1 MLIKKQRNSER
12 VSWRR
17 EGAGSIHPPDPVS
30 KCNFCGTAAHQ
41 FKGNEGR
48 KFQIATERP
57 GSCNNRVIIVIIRT
71 RRRKIIIKKLQKKS
85 G

>member
-48 KFQIATERP
+48 KFQIATESP
-57 GSCNNRVIIVIIRT
+57 GPYNNRVIILIIRT
-71 RRRKIIIKKLQKKS
+71 RRRKIIKK
-85 G
+85 